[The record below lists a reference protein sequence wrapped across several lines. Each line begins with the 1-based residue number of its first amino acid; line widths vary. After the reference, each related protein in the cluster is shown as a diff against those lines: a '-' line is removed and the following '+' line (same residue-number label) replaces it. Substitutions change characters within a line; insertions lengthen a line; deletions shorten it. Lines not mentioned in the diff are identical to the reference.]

1 MSWALAVT
9 IPASFLKDMKSKM
22 DTDKQKL
29 FWIERVE
36 ELITMLADSTIS
48 ELELT
53 EAGTEI
59 IIRRQPGMMMVSS
72 SMQQNSMGQDTM
84 PFAHGITGTP
94 LKEDKSVAIVAP
106 LTGVY
111 YASPSP
117 STPPFVSVG
126 DIVQV
131 GQVVALV
138 EAMKVFNEI
147 QAEVSGRVTA
157 LVAPIGEVVQKGDV
171 LIRIQVV

>member
-1 MSWALAVT
+1 
-9 IPASFLKDMKSKM
+9 
-22 DTDKQKL
+22 
-29 FWIERVE
+29 
-36 ELITMLADSTIS
+36 
-48 ELELT
+48 
-53 EAGTEI
+53 
-59 IIRRQPGMMMVSS
+59 
-72 SMQQNSMGQDTM
+72 MGQSLS
-84 PFAHGITGTP
+84 PI
-94 LKEDKSVAIVAP
+94 KEDKSAAIVAP

-131 GQVVALV
+131 GQIVALV

-157 LVAPIGEVVQKGDV
+157 LVAPSGEVVQKGDV
-171 LIRIQVV
+171 LIRIQVA

>member
-1 MSWALAVT
+1 
-9 IPASFLKDMKSKM
+9 M
-22 DTDKQKL
+22 DTDEQKIT
-29 FWIERVE
+29 WIERVE
-36 ELITMLADSTIS
+36 ELITMLAGSTIS

-59 IIRRQPGMMMVSS
+59 IIRRLPGMLMVSS
-72 SMQQNSMGQDTM
+72 AMQQSSMGQVAM
-84 PFAHGITGTP
+84 PFTHGAVGSPI
-94 LKEDKSVAIVAP
+94 KEDKSVAIVAP

-157 LVAPIGEVVQKGDV
+157 LVAPSGEVVQKGDV
-171 LIRIQVV
+171 LIRIQVA